1 MRRINDQLK
10 EHENEEKEI
19 FRRQKKELSLI
30 HDMQENMNDRLSQQ
44 NDKLPSLIRDMQ
56 ENMNDKL
63 SEQNDKLN
71 DKLPSMIHDLQ
82 ENVNSKL
89 SEQLSRQEEYFKL
102 RENQRSSMDSVTL
115 ETLKDRVKDMKDLM
129 REMQAKTEKLNEL
142 RRQRGN
148 EFLDAI
154 ADKRKTLIDEEEKK
168 ELDRFEIDRQR
179 R

>member
-1 MRRINDQLK
+1 
-10 EHENEEKEI
+10 
-19 FRRQKKELSLI
+19 
-30 HDMQENMNDRLSQQ
+30 
-44 NDKLPSLIRDMQ
+44 MQ

-63 SEQNDKLN
+63 SEQNDKL
-71 DKLPSMIHDLQ
+71 PSLIHDMQ

-129 REMQAKTEKLNEL
+129 REMQAKAEKLNEL